1 MNFEKF
7 EDKRIQEI
15 LYKGIHKSGLT
26 VYVLPKTQHSKS
38 YAAFATRY
46 GSVDCKFVIPG
57 ENEYTTIPDGVA
69 HFLEHKLFE
78 QPDGSNAFDSYSLT
92 GANANAFTSFNS
104 TVYLYSCTD
113 KFYENLAILLDFVEN
128 PYFTDENVAKEQGII
143 GQEIR
148 MYEDDPGWRVFFNML
163 DCLYVNHPIKKD
175 IAGTVESISE
185 ISKELL
191 YKCYNTF
198 YNPSNMV
205 LFVCGNVDCE
215 KVSELLDKY
224 VKKTPSGEIKRFS
237 EKEPDEVNKPYKEQ
251 KLSVCVPIFQIGFKD
266 TDVGYDGDRLL
277 KKEIETS
284 LLLEILLGEGSDLY
298 SELYSKNL
306 INDSFDYEYEYE
318 VDYAFSSL
326 GGESQNPDE
335 VQRII
340 LDNFE
345 GRKITE
351 EELLRAKKVE
361 TAKYLRMY
369 NSVEGLSN
377 SLVSDIFKN
386 INSFCYMP
394 IMNSITLSD
403 INKRFKEHFS
413 RKNCVLSVVKPYEKE
428 GEDK

>member
-7 EDKRIQEI
+7 EDKKLQEV
-15 LYKGIHKSGLT
+15 LYKGVHKSGLT
-26 VYVLPKTQHSKS
+26 VYVLPKSEHSKS

-46 GSVDCKFVIPG
+46 GSVDYKFIIPG
-57 ENEYTTIPDGVA
+57 ESEYTQIPDGVA

-78 QPDGSNAFDSYSLT
+78 QPDGSNAFDAYSLT

-205 LFVCGNVDCE
+205 LFVCGNAECE

-224 VKKTPSGEIKRFS
+224 VKKSPSGEIKRFA
-237 EKEPDEVNKPYKEQ
+237 EKEPLEVNKPYKEQ
-251 KLSVCVPIFQIGFKD
+251 KLSVSVPIFQIGFKD

-298 SELYSKNL
+298 NELYSKSL

-326 GGESQNPDE
+326 GGESQDPNE

-345 GRKITE
+345 SREITE
-351 EELLRAKKVE
+351 EELSRAKKVE

-386 INSFCYMP
+386 INSFLYMP
-394 IMNSITLSD
+394 IMKEITLSD
-403 INKRFKEHFS
+403 INRRLKEHFS
-413 RKNCVLSVVKPYEKE
+413 RKNCVLSVVMPYEKE
-428 GEDK
+428 EDK